1 MIEETVRAFLAGQ
14 LDVPALLE
22 LPPHPPEAFVLV
34 EKTGGYVENGLRHA
48 TLAVQSYG
56 PRLLEAARLNDTLK
70 DCMEDLAL
78 QDDICRVELNSDYNF
93 TDTENKRYRYQAVFD
108 IIYY

>member
-56 PRLLEAARLNDTLK
+56 PRLLEAARLDGTLK
-70 DCMEDLAL
+70 PFRCGTLAL
-78 QDDICRVELNSDYNF
+78 ERAAF
-93 TDTENKRYRYQAVFD
+93 F
-108 IIYY
+108 